1 MILGDSR
8 LSFNWL
14 NAPRRRKLS
23 LVRIVL
29 AALASLIALGA
40 LWTIISFRAKVI
52 PVPTLQSAERPVT
65 TIAKRFLDELNS
77 GLRDASLFGADVR
90 LGRRGLMSRVE
101 AVTELR
107 KLQAKYAEIHC
118 RVGRNGV
125 LPRNPSTKR
134 KACADRLIPSV
145 ISRIGQA

>member
-8 LSFNWL
+8 LSFNWR
-14 NAPRRRKLS
+14 NTPRRRK

-40 LWTIISFRAKVI
+40 LWTVISFRAKVTSA
-52 PVPTLQSAERPVT
+52 PTLQSAVRPVT
-65 TIAKRFLDELNS
+65 IIAQRFLDELNT

-90 LGRRGLMSRVE
+90 LGRLGLMSRVE

-107 KLQAKYAEIHC
+107 KLQANTPKSIAE
-118 RVGRNGV
+118 
-125 LPRNPSTKR
+125 
-134 KACADRLIPSV
+134 
-145 ISRIGQA
+145 